1 MPDTELVVAPTL
13 EGAVRWVADTI
24 VDDAA
29 SAIAERGSFHLCL
42 AGGSTPRDL
51 YELLSSPLWRARV
64 EWERVHLYVGDER
77 YVGTVDPRS
86 NYRMIRETL
95 VDRILVPPRNVHPI
109 PTGSRDPDVDAE
121 RYESVLREK
130 LPAGPDGV
138 PRFDVV
144 LLGLGNDG
152 HTASLFPGSSALD
165 ETTRLVMGVTP
176 PMAPTPRITLTPP
189 VINAARRVIVLT
201 AGALKAGAL
210 RHMLAERGSPHE
222 IPCRVLDP
230 TDGRLCVSVDL
241 AACSELDAEP
251 LHDGIVTIRL

>member
-1 MPDTELVVAPTL
+1 MPDTELVVAATL
-13 EGAVRWVADTI
+13 QGAVRWVADAI
-24 VDDAA
+24 VGDAKA
-29 SAIAERGSFHLCL
+29 AMADHGSFHLCL

-51 YELLSSPLWRARV
+51 YALLSSPLWRTRV
-64 EWERVHLYVGDER
+64 EWDRVHLYMGDER
-77 YVGTVDPRS
+77 YVGAVDPRS

-109 PTGSRDPDVDAE
+109 PTGGRDPEADAA
-121 RYESVLREK
+121 RYETVLRNS
-130 LPAGPDGV
+130 LPAGSGGV

-152 HTASLFPGSSALD
+152 HTASLFPGSTAID
-165 ETTRLVMGVTP
+165 ETQRLVVGVSP

-189 VINAARRVIVLT
+189 VINAAQRVIVLT
-201 AGALKAGAL
+201 GGALKAGAL
-210 RHMLAERGSPHE
+210 RHMLAEHGSPHE
-222 IPCRVLDP
+222 IPARVLDP
-230 TDGRLCVSVDL
+230 DDGRLCVSVDL